1 MTAVSRPMRATSAV
15 QPGGKPPTAR
25 QLLSGP
31 VRPTTLTCE
40 VEPSAWTRTIAADP
54 EHSHRYAARWR
65 RLEAEGHDLDGEA
78 RMLDAMAS
86 RGSRILDAGC
96 GTGRVGGR
104 LARSGHTVVGV
115 DVDPALIAYATTDFP
130 DATWLVGDLALLD
143 LPALGIAEPFDLV
156 FAAGNVLGFLAPST
170 RVPVL
175 ENLRDHLTENGRLV
189 LAHGA
194 GRGYPFE
201 AFFADLA
208 MAGLTLDLA
217 LSTWELHPFT
227 DQSDFLVAI
236 ARRSH

>member
-1 MTAVSRPMRATSAV
+1 
-15 QPGGKPPTAR
+15 
-25 QLLSGP
+25 
-31 VRPTTLTCE
+31 
-40 VEPSAWTRTIAADP
+40 
-54 EHSHRYAARWR
+54 
-65 RLEAEGHDLDGEA
+65 
-78 RMLDAMAS
+78 MLDAMAS

-189 LAHGA
+189 LAYGA

>member
-1 MTAVSRPMRATSAV
+1 VVKS
-15 QPGGKPPTAR
+15 
-25 QLLSGP
+25 
-31 VRPTTLTCE
+31 
-40 VEPSAWTRTIAADP
+40 SAWTRTIAADP

-65 RLEAEGHDLDGEA
+65 RLAAEGHDLNGEA
-78 RMLDAMAS
+78 RMLDAMAA

-130 DATWLVGDLALLD
+130 DATWLVGDLALVD

-189 LAHGA
+189 LAYGA

-217 LSTWELHPFT
+217 LSTWELHPFK